1 MVDMKI
7 RKALVL
13 GSFWFCASF
22 CIGAPVANTFL
33 PVVPVPAEY
42 SVGEGYFYFNAD
54 MKFGVENE
62 SQLRMVS
69 DFVTLLGRQT
79 GFIPSIMIGSETADV
94 RLKTVTSLPDEA
106 YNLIVTSE
114 KILIESAG
122 DAGFFY
128 ALQSLRQLLPAGV
141 VEGKKQNRTMEYK
154 IPVMT
159 VNDRPRFGYR
169 GLMIDV
175 SRYFMPK
182 HNLLKIIDAASFLKI
197 NKIHLHLVDDNGWR
211 LEIKKYP
218 RLTQVGAWRVKR
230 DEPFPNRR
238 NQEEG
243 EPVSVGGYYTQDD
256 MREIIRFAALR
267 QIEIIPEI
275 EMPAHTNSSLAAY
288 PELACPVVDRF
299 IGVLPGIGGKNSE
312 IVYCAGN
319 DSVFSFLEDV
329 IDEVSEL
336 FPSKY
341 IHLGGDEASKVNWA
355 KCPKCRARMEAEHI
369 EHTEELQSYFMTRM
383 SNYVRSKGKEVMGW
397 DELTNS
403 TLPEGAIIYGWQG
416 FGKAALKAAAQGH
429 RFIMTPARI
438 LYFIRYQ
445 GPQWFEPL
453 TYFGNNTL
461 KDVYTYEPVQEDW
474 NPVYEDLLM
483 GVQASMWTE
492 FCNSPDDVE
501 YQLFPRL
508 LALSDIAWAKKGTK
522 DWCDFLKRID
532 KVLPHI
538 EAMDITCAR
547 SMYNIDHKVTPKGK
561 KLMVELSCIRPDVEI
576 RYTEDGTEPVAS
588 SSLYASP
595 LTVKSTTCI
604 KAATFMNGEKMG
616 ETLLLDLQ
624 WNKATGKEV
633 LASNE
638 KRYVLTNG
646 IRGSLRHTDFEW
658 AGWYDE
664 DASFVLDM
672 GKRTP
677 VKEVRIGCITNSG
690 MAVHKPSLIRLSV
703 SNNKKTFVPVG
714 EITFS
719 QEDIFKNRTAVEDAV
734 FSGLDLNARYLKLE
748 MENPGLCPIGDI
760 REDQKI
766 WMYFDELI
774 VN

>member
-1 MVDMKI
+1 M
-7 RKALVL
+7 
-13 GSFWFCASF
+13 
-22 CIGAPVANTFL
+22 
-33 PVVPVPAEY
+33 
-42 SVGEGYFYFNAD
+42 
-54 MKFGVENE
+54 
-62 SQLRMVS
+62 
-69 DFVTLLGRQT
+69 
-79 GFIPSIMIGSETADV
+79 
-94 RLKTVTSLPDEA
+94 PDEA

-182 HNLLKIIDAASFLKI
+182 HNLLKIIDVASFLKI

-243 EPVSVGGYYTQDD
+243 EPVSVGGYYTQND

-461 KDVYTYEPVQEDW
+461 KDVYTYEPVQEEW

-522 DWCDFLKRID
+522 DWPDFLKRID
-532 KVLPHI
+532 KILPHI

-561 KLMVELSCIRPDVEI
+561 KLLVEFSCIRPDVEI

-595 LTVKSTTCI
+595 LTVKSTTCM

-646 IRGSLRHTDFEW
+646 VRGSLRHTDFEW

-703 SNNKKTFVPVG
+703 SNNKKTFVPVR

>member
-79 GFIPSIMIGSETADV
+79 GFIPSIMIGSERADV

-299 IGVLPGIGGKNSE
+299 VGVLPGIGGKNSE

-429 RFIMTPARI
+429 RFIMTPARS

-461 KDVYTYEPVQEDW
+461 KDVYTYEPVQEEW

-522 DWCDFLKRID
+522 DWPDFLKRID

-561 KLMVELSCIRPDVEI
+561 KLLVELSCIRPDVEI

-595 LTVKSTTCI
+595 LTVKSTTCM

-714 EITFS
+714 EITFF

>member
-1 MVDMKI
+1 
-7 RKALVL
+7 
-13 GSFWFCASF
+13 
-22 CIGAPVANTFL
+22 
-33 PVVPVPAEY
+33 
-42 SVGEGYFYFNAD
+42 
-54 MKFGVENE
+54 
-62 SQLRMVS
+62 
-69 DFVTLLGRQT
+69 
-79 GFIPSIMIGSETADV
+79 
-94 RLKTVTSLPDEA
+94 
-106 YNLIVTSE
+106 
-114 KILIESAG
+114 
-122 DAGFFY
+122 
-128 ALQSLRQLLPAGV
+128 
-141 VEGKKQNRTMEYK
+141 
-154 IPVMT
+154 
-159 VNDRPRFGYR
+159 
-169 GLMIDV
+169 
-175 SRYFMPK
+175 
-182 HNLLKIIDAASFLKI
+182 
-197 NKIHLHLVDDNGWR
+197 
-211 LEIKKYP
+211 
-218 RLTQVGAWRVKR
+218 
-230 DEPFPNRR
+230 
-238 NQEEG
+238 
-243 EPVSVGGYYTQDD
+243 
-256 MREIIRFAALR
+256 
-267 QIEIIPEI
+267 
-275 EMPAHTNSSLAAY
+275 LAAY

-336 FPSKY
+336 FTSKY

-369 EHTEELQSYFMTRM
+369 EHTEELQSYFMTRV

-416 FGKAALKAAAQGH
+416 FGKAALKAAAKGH

-522 DWCDFLKRID
+522 DWPDFLKRID

-561 KLMVELSCIRPDVEI
+561 KLLVELSCIRPDVEI
-576 RYTEDGTEPVAS
+576 RYTEDGTEPIAS

-646 IRGSLRHTDFEW
+646 VRGSLRHTDFEW

-703 SNNKKTFVPVG
+703 SNNKKTFVPVR

>member
-79 GFIPSIMIGSETADV
+79 GFIPSIMIGSEMADV

-128 ALQSLRQLLPAGV
+128 ALQSLRQLLPVGV

-182 HNLLKIIDAASFLKI
+182 HNLLNIIDAASFLKI

-416 FGKAALKAAAQGH
+416 FGKAALKAAAKGH

-522 DWCDFLKRID
+522 DWPDFLKRID

-561 KLMVELSCIRPDVEI
+561 KLLVELSCIRPDVEI

-646 IRGSLRHTDFEW
+646 VRGSLRHTDFEW

-703 SNNKKTFVPVG
+703 SNNKKTFVPVR

>member
-13 GSFWFCASF
+13 GSFLFCASF

-69 DFVTLLGRQT
+69 DFATLLGRQT
-79 GFIPSIMIGSETADV
+79 GFVPSIMIGSETADV
-94 RLKTVTSLPDEA
+94 RLETVASLPDEA
-106 YNLIVTSE
+106 YNLVVTSE

-128 ALQSLRQLLPAGV
+128 ALQSLRQLLPVGV

-182 HNLLKIIDAASFLKI
+182 HNLLNIIDAASFLKI

-288 PELACPVVDRF
+288 PELACSVVDRF

-416 FGKAALKAAAQGH
+416 FGKAALKAAAKGH

-522 DWCDFLKRID
+522 DWPDFLKRID

-595 LTVKSTTCI
+595 LTVKSTTCM

-646 IRGSLRHTDFEW
+646 VRGSLRHTDFEW

-703 SNNKKTFVPVG
+703 SNNKKTFVPVR

>member
-1 MVDMKI
+1 
-7 RKALVL
+7 
-13 GSFWFCASF
+13 
-22 CIGAPVANTFL
+22 
-33 PVVPVPAEY
+33 
-42 SVGEGYFYFNAD
+42 
-54 MKFGVENE
+54 
-62 SQLRMVS
+62 
-69 DFVTLLGRQT
+69 
-79 GFIPSIMIGSETADV
+79 
-94 RLKTVTSLPDEA
+94 
-106 YNLIVTSE
+106 
-114 KILIESAG
+114 
-122 DAGFFY
+122 
-128 ALQSLRQLLPAGV
+128 
-141 VEGKKQNRTMEYK
+141 
-154 IPVMT
+154 
-159 VNDRPRFGYR
+159 
-169 GLMIDV
+169 
-175 SRYFMPK
+175 
-182 HNLLKIIDAASFLKI
+182 
-197 NKIHLHLVDDNGWR
+197 
-211 LEIKKYP
+211 
-218 RLTQVGAWRVKR
+218 
-230 DEPFPNRR
+230 
-238 NQEEG
+238 
-243 EPVSVGGYYTQDD
+243 

-275 EMPAHTNSSLAAY
+275 EMPAHTNSSLAVY

-355 KCPKCRARMEAEHI
+355 KCPRCRARMEAEHI

-416 FGKAALKAAAQGH
+416 FGKAALKAAAKGH

-522 DWCDFLKRID
+522 DWPDFLKRID

-595 LTVKSTTCI
+595 LTVKSTTCM

-646 IRGSLRHTDFEW
+646 VRGSLRHTDFEW

>member
-13 GSFWFCASF
+13 GSFLFCASF

-69 DFVTLLGRQT
+69 DFATLLGRQT
-79 GFIPSIMIGSETADV
+79 GFVPSIMIGSETADV
-94 RLKTVTSLPDEA
+94 RLETVASLPDEA
-106 YNLIVTSE
+106 YNLVVTSE

-128 ALQSLRQLLPAGV
+128 ALQSLRQLLPVGV

-275 EMPAHTNSSLAAY
+275 EMPAHTNSSLAVY

-355 KCPKCRARMEAEHI
+355 KCPRCRARMEAEHI

-416 FGKAALKAAAQGH
+416 FGKAALKAAAKGH

-522 DWCDFLKRID
+522 DWPDFLKRID

-595 LTVKSTTCI
+595 LTVKSTTCM

-646 IRGSLRHTDFEW
+646 VRGSLRHTDFEW

-703 SNNKKTFVPVG
+703 SNNKKTFVPVR

>member
-13 GSFWFCASF
+13 GSFLFCASF

-69 DFVTLLGRQT
+69 DFATLLGRQT
-79 GFIPSIMIGSETADV
+79 GFVPSIMIGSETADV
-94 RLKTVTSLPDEA
+94 RLETVASLPDEA
-106 YNLIVTSE
+106 YNLVVTSE

-128 ALQSLRQLLPAGV
+128 ALQSLRQLLPVGV

-182 HNLLKIIDAASFLKI
+182 HNLLNIIDAASFLKI

-267 QIEIIPEI
+267 QIKIIPEI

-288 PELACPVVDRF
+288 PELACSVVDRF

-416 FGKAALKAAAQGH
+416 FGKAALKAAAKGH

-522 DWCDFLKRID
+522 DWPDFLKRID

-595 LTVKSTTCI
+595 LTVKSTTCM

-646 IRGSLRHTDFEW
+646 VRGSLRHTDFEW

-703 SNNKKTFVPVG
+703 SNNKKTFVPVR

>member
-1 MVDMKI
+1 M
-7 RKALVL
+7 
-13 GSFWFCASF
+13 
-22 CIGAPVANTFL
+22 
-33 PVVPVPAEY
+33 
-42 SVGEGYFYFNAD
+42 
-54 MKFGVENE
+54 
-62 SQLRMVS
+62 
-69 DFVTLLGRQT
+69 
-79 GFIPSIMIGSETADV
+79 
-94 RLKTVTSLPDEA
+94 KTVTSLPDEA

-336 FPSKY
+336 FTSKY

-369 EHTEELQSYFMTRM
+369 EHTEELQSYFMTRV

-416 FGKAALKAAAQGH
+416 FGKAALKAAAKGH

-522 DWCDFLKRID
+522 DWPDFLKRID

-561 KLMVELSCIRPDVEI
+561 KLLVELSCIRPDVEI
-576 RYTEDGTEPVAS
+576 RYTEDGTEPIAS

-646 IRGSLRHTDFEW
+646 VRGSLRHTDFEW

-703 SNNKKTFVPVG
+703 SNNKKTFVPVR